1 MKFFQLTKLAWK
13 IYARRRLELCIVGL
27 AAMAKTSPFSACP
40 VSLYDRRLCFTM
52 WSYRISMLVLMPA
65 SDAHRFTGTGT
76 FQRPIMPLEN
86 RVSSEANCLSVS
98 VQHRV
103 RSWYHRRQS
112 IHPHVLHRS
121 ANVTHVGSE
130 PTIVEHRAHRSTTHQ
145 RNCSGPPSEQI
156 RPTHGNI
163 SSSLAHAYHTKSIGS
178 DKLIKVLCEHSI
190 DGISIG
196 TDHNL

>member
-1 MKFFQLTKLAWK
+1 MTAFCDRANCVYRPRK
-13 IYARRRLELCIVGL
+13 
-27 AAMAKTSPFSACP
+27 SPSVTTTMVHC
-40 VSLYDRRLCFTM
+40 SCLMGLYDRRLSFTM
-52 WSYRISMLVLMPA
+52 WSYRISMLVFMPA

-130 PTIVEHRAHRSTTHQ
+130 PTIVEYRPHVVERRTSS
-145 RNCSGPPSEQI
+145 NSSGPSSDQI
-156 RPTHGNI
+156 RPTHGNNL
-163 SSSLAHAYHTKSIGS
+163 SSITHAYHTKSIGS
-178 DKLIKVLCEHSI
+178 DKLIKV
-190 DGISIG
+190 
-196 TDHNL
+196 